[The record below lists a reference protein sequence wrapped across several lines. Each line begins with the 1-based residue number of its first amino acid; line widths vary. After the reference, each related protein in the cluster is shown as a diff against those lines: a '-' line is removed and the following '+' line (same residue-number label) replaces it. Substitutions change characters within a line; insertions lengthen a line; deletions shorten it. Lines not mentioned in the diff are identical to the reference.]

1 MVVYLYTFAKQTNS
15 LSAPSLR
22 IGREV
27 DVNLKSPCTM
37 LEPRL
42 EVTFDPTA
50 YNYCYIPDW
59 DRFYYLTEHAYERGI
74 WEVRGSV
81 DVLASWASYIRSTS
95 AQVIFSSSDYNLDLI
110 DNRIP
115 AAGPVIRNVT
125 NVPLPER
132 WQGRRRLP
140 PGALPSQPWIL
151 PASGRQAQRLPIS

>member
-1 MVVYLYTFAKQTNS
+1 MVVYLFTFSKRANS
-15 LSAPSLR
+15 LSAPAPST
-22 IGREV
+22 GREV
-27 DVNLKSPCTM
+27 GVNLKSPCTM

-59 DRFYYLTEHAYERGI
+59 DRYYYLTEQAYERGI

-125 NVPLPER
+125 NVPFA
-132 WQGRRRLP
+132 
-140 PGALPSQPWIL
+140 GALAGAQTAPSGSLPWTHSSR
-151 PASGRQAQRLPIS
+151 SG